1 MSSKRERDY
10 SFNKSGKKSKKYKSH
25 SKFSNNSNCENNNNS
40 KQPQKSSSD
49 LPIEMD
55 AFNNSQIFNSTENDI
70 DPGVKQV
77 DELDAMIE
85 NLKQKT
91 EPTNKDISEGI
102 IQIMTLQR
110 NHLLEVRSLQK
121 QLFSTTKKTI
131 ENTRDINELKVNDD
145 KLSDEILELSA
156 KYNYLEQSKIDSDVF
171 ISGFITKPD
180 DAFVVD
186 QICGFYDISKETIV
200 NYYSYTSSANKKNI
214 TNSYMIMTFKSKS
227 DQIAFKSK
235 VTSLGPI
242 TLSQVL
248 HNAANVD
255 QKKTLRISS
264 RLTITNRHI
273 IRDLRYLQAEKKI
286 CSIRYRNCHFQMK
299 KDMESA
305 FEPIPT
311 RDFLLKH
318 FNYNLEDTKNK

>member
-200 NYYSYTSSANKKNI
+200 NYHSYTSSANKKNI

-264 RLTITNRHI
+264 R
-273 IRDLRYLQAEKKI
+273 
-286 CSIRYRNCHFQMK
+286 
-299 KDMESA
+299 
-305 FEPIPT
+305 P
-311 RDFLLKH
+311 
-318 FNYNLEDTKNK
+318 